1 MLKLE
6 QLSYW
11 EKKTYFEEVDF
22 LVIGAGIVGSSTALH
37 LRKQYQTAKILVVER
52 NFLPAGASTKNAGF
66 ACFGSVT
73 ELIDDLS
80 KMSENEVW
88 ETVSNRWEGL
98 QYLRALIGD
107 SNLDFQGLGSWD
119 LIRNDENATLQKCI
133 ELLPYL
139 NGKIEAITGVQNVY
153 SLDKNVKEKFG
164 FNGIESGFYNKLE
177 GQIDTGKMM
186 VKFHQLLAKNEI
198 HLLTGIDILELHS
211 MENKVE
217 IDSNIGKF
225 YASKVAICV
234 NGFAQRF
241 LPKDDILPARAQVI
255 ITKKIEN
262 LPFKGTFH
270 YQEGY
275 YYFRNIHDRVLFGGG
290 RNLDFKGET
299 TTELKNSDIILNQ
312 LEKLLKEIILP
323 NTAFEIDYVWSGIMG
338 VGKTKKPIIELVKP
352 NIAVGVRMGGMGVA
366 IGSVVGRDVANLL

>member
-11 EKKTYFEEVDF
+11 EKKTYFEELDF
-22 LVIGAGIVGSSTALH
+22 LVIGAGIVGSSAALH
-37 LRKQYQTAKILVVER
+37 LRKQYPTAKILVVER

-73 ELIDDLS
+73 ELIDDFS
-80 KMSENEVW
+80 KISENEVW
-88 ETVSNRWEGL
+88 ETVAHRWEGL
-98 QYLRALIGD
+98 QYLRELIGD
-107 SNLDFQGLGSWD
+107 ENLDLKALGSWD
-119 LIRNDENATLQKCI
+119 LIRTDEDASLEKSLQY
-133 ELLPYL
+133 LPYL
-139 NGKIEAITGVQNVY
+139 NQQIDAITGVQNVY

-164 FNGIESGFYNKLE
+164 FNSIQAAFHNQLE

-186 VKFHQLLAKNEI
+186 VKFHQLLSENGI
-198 HLLTGIDILELHS
+198 HLLTGIEILELRS
-211 MENKVE
+211 IQNQVE
-217 IDSNIGKF
+217 VQSNIGNF
-225 YASKVAICV
+225 NASKVAVCV

-241 LPKDDILPARAQVI
+241 LPKNDILPARAQVL
-255 ITKKIEN
+255 ITKKIDN

-290 RNLDFKGET
+290 RNLDFAGET
-299 TTELKNSDIILNQ
+299 TTEIENSAMILNQ
-312 LEKLLKEIILP
+312 LEKLLREIILP
-323 NTAFEIDYVWSGIMG
+323 YTSFEIDYSWAGIMG

-366 IGSVVGRDVANLL
+366 IGSVVGKDVAKLL

>member
-11 EKKTYFEEVDF
+11 EKKTYFEELDF

-37 LRKQYQTAKILVVER
+37 LRQKYPAAKILVVER

-80 KMSENEVW
+80 KMSENDVW
-88 ETVSNRWEGL
+88 ETVAERWEGL
-98 QYLRALIGD
+98 KYLRELIGD
-107 SNLDFQGLGSWD
+107 TNLDFQGFGSWD
-119 LIRNDENATLQKCI
+119 LIRNDENSTLEKCL
-133 ELLPYL
+133 EKLPYL
-139 NGKIEAITGVQNVY
+139 NQRIATITGVQNVY
-153 SLDKNVKEKFG
+153 SLDNNVKEKFG
-164 FNGIESGFYNKLE
+164 FNTIQSAFHNKLE

-186 VKFHQLLAKNEI
+186 VRFHQLLSEQGI
-198 HLLTGIDILELHS
+198 YLLTGIDVLELS
-211 MENKVE
+211 STEKQVE
-217 IDSNIGKF
+217 IQSNIGPF

-241 LPKDDILPARAQVI
+241 LPKNDILPARAQVI
-255 ITKKIEN
+255 ITKKIDN

-270 YQEGY
+270 YQDGY
-275 YYFRNIHDRVLFGGG
+275 YYFRNINDRVLFGGG
-290 RNLDFKGET
+290 RNLDFQGET
-299 TTELKNSDIILNQ
+299 TTEIDNSDVILNQ

-323 NTAFEIDYVWSGIMG
+323 KTTFEIDYAWAGIMG
-338 VGKTKKPIIELVKP
+338 VGKSKKPIIELVKP

-366 IGSVVGRDVANLL
+366 IGTIVGRNVAKLL

>member
-11 EKKTYFEEVDF
+11 EKKTYFEELDF

-37 LRKQYQTAKILVVER
+37 LRKQYPTAKILVVER

-73 ELIDDLS
+73 ELIDDLT

-98 QYLRALIGD
+98 QYLREMIGD

-119 LIRNDENATLQKCI
+119 LIRNDENATLQKCK
-133 ELLPYL
+133 ESLPYL

-153 SLDKNVKEKFG
+153 TVDKNVKDNLD
-164 FNGIESGFYNKLE
+164 FNGIQSGFYNKLE

-186 VKFHQLLAKNEI
+186 VKFHQLLSEQGI
-198 HLLTGIDILELHS
+198 HLLTGIEIKELYS
-211 MENKVE
+211 TEKEVE
-217 IDSNIGKF
+217 IHCNIGDFK
-225 YASKVAICV
+225 ASKVAICV
-234 NGFAQRF
+234 NGFAQKF
-241 LPKDDILPARAQVI
+241 LPKDDVLPARAQVI
-255 ITKKIEN
+255 ITKKIDN

-290 RNLDFKGET
+290 RNLDFAGET
-299 TTELKNSDIILNQ
+299 TTEIENSDIILNH
-312 LEKLLKEIILP
+312 LKKLLKEIILP
-323 NTAFEIDYVWSGIMG
+323 NTAFEIDYSWAGIMG

-366 IGSVVGRDVANLL
+366 IGSIVGRDVAKLL

>member
-11 EKKTYFEEVDF
+11 EKKTYFDEVDF
-22 LVIGAGIVGSSTALH
+22 LVVGAGIVGSCTALH
-37 LRKQYQTAKILVVER
+37 LRKQYPTAKILVVER

-88 ETVSNRWEGL
+88 ETVAHRWEGL
-98 QYLRALIGD
+98 QYLRELIGD
-107 SNLDFQGLGSWD
+107 TNLDFQALGSWD
-119 LIRNDENATLQKCI
+119 LIRTDENATLEKSLQY
-133 ELLPYL
+133 LPYL
-139 NGKIEAITGVQNVY
+139 NQQIEAITGVQNVY
-153 SLDKNVKEKFG
+153 SLDENVKEKFG
-164 FNGIESGFYNKLE
+164 FNSIQAAFHNQLE

-186 VKFHQLLAKNEI
+186 VKFHQLLAKDGI
-198 HLLTGIDILELHS
+198 HLLTGIEILELKS
-211 MENKVE
+211 TQNQVE
-217 IDSNIGKF
+217 VQSNIGTF
-225 YASKVAICV
+225 NASKVAICV

-241 LPKDDILPARAQVI
+241 LPKNDILPARAQVI
-255 ITKKIEN
+255 ITKKIDN

-290 RNLDFKGET
+290 RNLDFVGET
-299 TTELKNSDIILNQ
+299 TTEIENSSIVLTQ
-312 LEKLLKEIILP
+312 LEKLLREIILP
-323 NTAFEIDYVWSGIMG
+323 NTSFEIDYSWAGIMG

-366 IGSVVGRDVANLL
+366 IGSIVGKDVAKLL

>member
-11 EKKTYFEEVDF
+11 EKKTYFEELDF
-22 LVIGAGIVGSSTALH
+22 LVIGAGIVGSSAALH
-37 LRKQYQTAKILVVER
+37 LRKQYPTAKILVVER

-73 ELIDDLS
+73 ELIDDFS
-80 KMSENEVW
+80 KISENEVW
-88 ETVSNRWEGL
+88 ETVAHRWEGL
-98 QYLRALIGD
+98 QYLRELIGD
-107 SNLDFQGLGSWD
+107 ENLDLKALGSWD
-119 LIRNDENATLQKCI
+119 LIRTDEDASLEKSLQY
-133 ELLPYL
+133 LPYL
-139 NGKIEAITGVQNVY
+139 NQQIDAITGVQNVY

-164 FNGIESGFYNKLE
+164 FNSIQAAFHNQLE

-186 VKFHQLLAKNEI
+186 VKFHQLLSENGI
-198 HLLTGIDILELHS
+198 HLLTGIEILELRS
-211 MENKVE
+211 IQNQVE
-217 IDSNIGKF
+217 VQSNIGNF
-225 YASKVAICV
+225 NASKVAVCV

-241 LPKDDILPARAQVI
+241 LPKNDILPARAQVL
-255 ITKKIEN
+255 ITKKIDN

-290 RNLDFKGET
+290 RNLDFAGET
-299 TTELKNSDIILNQ
+299 TTEIENSTIILNQ
-312 LEKLLKEIILP
+312 LEKLLREIILP
-323 NTAFEIDYVWSGIMG
+323 YTSFEIDYSWAGIMG

-366 IGSVVGRDVANLL
+366 IGSIVGKDVAKLL

>member
-11 EKKTYFEEVDF
+11 EKKTYFEELDF
-22 LVIGAGIVGSSTALH
+22 LVVGAGIVGSSTALH
-37 LRKQYQTAKILVVER
+37 LRKQYPAAKILVVER

-80 KMSENEVW
+80 KIPENEVW
-88 ETVSNRWEGL
+88 TTVANRWEGL
-98 QYLRALIGD
+98 QYLRELIGD
-107 SNLDFQGLGSWD
+107 TNLDFHALGSWD
-119 LIRNDENATLQKCI
+119 LIRNDENSTLEKS
-133 ELLPYL
+133 LLHLPYL
-139 NGKIEAITGVQNVY
+139 NQQIEAITGIQNVY
-153 SLDKNVKEKFG
+153 SLDKNIKEKFG
-164 FNGIESGFYNKLE
+164 FNSIQAAFHNQVE

-186 VKFHQLLAKNEI
+186 VKFHQLLAENGI
-198 HLLTGIDILELHS
+198 HLLTGIEILELKS
-211 MENKVE
+211 TQNQVE
-217 IDSNIGKF
+217 VQSNIGYF
-225 YASKVAICV
+225 NAAKVAICV

-241 LPKDDILPARAQVI
+241 LPKNDIIPARAQVL
-255 ITKKIEN
+255 ITKKIDN

-275 YYFRNIHDRVLFGGG
+275 YYFRNIHNRVLFGGG
-290 RNLDFKGET
+290 RNLDFAGET
-299 TTELKNSDIILNQ
+299 TTEIENSDVILNQ

-323 NTAFEIDYVWSGIMG
+323 NTHFEIDYSWAGIMG

-352 NIAVGVRMGGMGVA
+352 KIAVGVRMGGMGVA
-366 IGSVVGRDVANLL
+366 IGSIVGKDVAKLL

>member
-11 EKKTYFEEVDF
+11 EKKTYFEDLDF

-37 LRKQYQTAKILVVER
+37 LRKQYPTAKILVVER

-73 ELIDDLS
+73 ELIDDLT
-80 KMSENEVW
+80 KITENEVW
-88 ETVSNRWEGL
+88 ETVANRWEGL
-98 QYLRALIGD
+98 QYLRELIGD

-119 LIRNDENATLQKCI
+119 LIRNDENSTLQKSI

-139 NGKIEAITGVQNVY
+139 NQKIEAITGVQNVY

-164 FNGIESGFYNKLE
+164 FQSIQSGFYNQLE

-186 VKFHQLLAKNEI
+186 VKFHQLLAEQGI
-198 HLLTGIDILELHS
+198 HLLTGIEILELQS
-211 MENKVE
+211 VDNGVE

-225 YASKVAICV
+225 CASKIAICV
-234 NGFAQRF
+234 NGFAQKF
-241 LPKDDILPARAQVI
+241 LPKNDILPARAQVI
-255 ITKKIEN
+255 ITKKIAD

-270 YQEGY
+270 FQEGY

-290 RNLDFKGET
+290 RNLDFEGET
-299 TTELKNSDIILNQ
+299 TTKIENSEIILKQ
-312 LEKLLKEIILP
+312 LKKLLSEIILP
-323 NTAFEIDYVWSGIMG
+323 NTPFEIDYSWAGIMG

-366 IGSVVGRDVANLL
+366 IGSIVGKNVAKLL

>member
-11 EKKTYFEEVDF
+11 EKKTYFEELDF
-22 LVIGAGIVGSSTALH
+22 LVIGAGIVGSSAALH
-37 LRKQYQTAKILVVER
+37 LRKQYPTAKILVVER

-73 ELIDDLS
+73 ELIDDFS
-80 KMSENEVW
+80 KISENEVW
-88 ETVSNRWEGL
+88 ETVAHRWEGL
-98 QYLRALIGD
+98 QYLRELIGD
-107 SNLDFQGLGSWD
+107 ENLDLKALGSWD
-119 LIRNDENATLQKCI
+119 LIRTDEDATLEKSLQY
-133 ELLPYL
+133 LPYL
-139 NGKIEAITGVQNVY
+139 NQQIDAITGVQNVY

-164 FNGIESGFYNKLE
+164 FNSIQAAFHNQLE

-186 VKFHQLLAKNEI
+186 VKFHQLLSENGI
-198 HLLTGIDILELHS
+198 HLLTGIEILELRS
-211 MENKVE
+211 IQNQVE
-217 IDSNIGKF
+217 VQSNIGNF
-225 YASKVAICV
+225 NASKVAVCV

-241 LPKDDILPARAQVI
+241 LPKNDILPARAQVL
-255 ITKKIEN
+255 ITKKIDN

-290 RNLDFKGET
+290 RNLDFAGET
-299 TTELKNSDIILNQ
+299 TTEIENSTIILNQ
-312 LEKLLKEIILP
+312 LEKLLREIILP
-323 NTAFEIDYVWSGIMG
+323 YTSFEIDYSWAGIMG

-352 NIAVGVRMGGMGVA
+352 NIVVGVRMGGMGVA
-366 IGSVVGRDVANLL
+366 IGSIVGKDVAKLL

>member
-11 EKKTYFEEVDF
+11 EKKTYFEEIDF
-22 LVIGAGIVGSSTALH
+22 LVIGAGIVGSSAALH
-37 LRKQYQTAKILVVER
+37 LRKQYPKAKILVVER

-80 KMSENEVW
+80 KISEKEVW
-88 ETVSNRWEGL
+88 ETVAHRWEGL
-98 QYLRALIGD
+98 QYLRELIGD
-107 SNLDFQGLGSWD
+107 TNLDFKALGSWD
-119 LIRNDENATLQKCI
+119 LIRTDENATLEKSLQY
-133 ELLPYL
+133 LPFL
-139 NGKIEAITGVQNVY
+139 NQQIDVITGAQNVY

-164 FNGIESGFYNKLE
+164 FNSIQAAFHNRLE

-186 VKFHQLLAKNEI
+186 VKFHQLLAENGI
-198 HLLTGIDILELHS
+198 HLLTGIEILEIKSTQNH
-211 MENKVE
+211 VE
-217 IDSNIGKF
+217 VQSNLGNF
-225 YASKVAICV
+225 NAAKVAICV

-241 LPKDDILPARAQVI
+241 LPKNDILPARAQVI
-255 ITKKIEN
+255 ITKKIDN

-299 TTELKNSDIILNQ
+299 TTEIENSAIILNQ
-312 LEKLLKEIILP
+312 LEKLLKDIILP
-323 NTAFEIDYVWSGIMG
+323 NTSFKIDYSWAGIMG

-366 IGSVVGRDVANLL
+366 IGSIVGKDVAKLL

>member
-11 EKKTYFEEVDF
+11 EKKTYFEELDF
-22 LVIGAGIVGSSTALH
+22 LVIGAGIVGSSAALH
-37 LRKQYQTAKILVVER
+37 LRKQYPTAKILVVER

-73 ELIDDLS
+73 ELMDDFS
-80 KMSENEVW
+80 KISENEVW
-88 ETVSNRWEGL
+88 ETVAHRWEGL
-98 QYLRALIGD
+98 QYLRELIGD
-107 SNLDFQGLGSWD
+107 ENLDLKALGSWD
-119 LIRNDENATLQKCI
+119 LIRTDEDASLEKSLQY
-133 ELLPYL
+133 LPYL
-139 NGKIEAITGVQNVY
+139 NQQIDAITGVQNVY
-153 SLDKNVKEKFG
+153 SLDKSVKEKFG
-164 FNGIESGFYNKLE
+164 FNSIQAAFHNQLE

-186 VKFHQLLAKNEI
+186 VKFHQLLSENGI
-198 HLLTGIDILELHS
+198 HLLTGIEILELKS
-211 MENKVE
+211 IQNQVE
-217 IDSNIGKF
+217 VQSNIGNF
-225 YASKVAICV
+225 NASKVAVCV

-241 LPKDDILPARAQVI
+241 LPKNDILPARAQVL
-255 ITKKIEN
+255 ITKKIDN

-290 RNLDFKGET
+290 RNLDFEGET
-299 TTELKNSDIILNQ
+299 TTEIENSAIILNQ
-312 LEKLLKEIILP
+312 LEKLLREIILP
-323 NTAFEIDYVWSGIMG
+323 NTFFEIDYSWAGIMG

-366 IGSVVGRDVANLL
+366 IGSIVGKDVAKLL

>member
-11 EKKTYFEEVDF
+11 EKKTYFEELDF
-22 LVIGAGIVGSSTALH
+22 LVIGAGIVGSSAALH
-37 LRKQYQTAKILVVER
+37 LRKQYPTAKILVVER

-73 ELIDDLS
+73 ELLDDFS
-80 KMSENEVW
+80 KISENEVW
-88 ETVSNRWEGL
+88 ETVAHRWEGL
-98 QYLRALIGD
+98 QYLRELIGD
-107 SNLDFQGLGSWD
+107 ENLDLKALGSWD
-119 LIRNDENATLQKCI
+119 LIRTDEDATLEKSLQY
-133 ELLPYL
+133 LPYL
-139 NGKIEAITGVQNVY
+139 NQQIDAITGVQNVY

-164 FNGIESGFYNKLE
+164 FNSIQAAFHNQLE

-186 VKFHQLLAKNEI
+186 VKFHQLLSENGI
-198 HLLTGIDILELHS
+198 HLLTGIEILELKS
-211 MENKVE
+211 IQNQVE
-217 IDSNIGKF
+217 VQSNIGNF
-225 YASKVAICV
+225 NASKVAVCV

-241 LPKDDILPARAQVI
+241 LPKNDILPARAQVL
-255 ITKKIEN
+255 ITKKIDN

-290 RNLDFKGET
+290 RNLDFAGET
-299 TTELKNSDIILNQ
+299 TTEIENSTIILNQ
-312 LEKLLKEIILP
+312 LEKLLREIILP
-323 NTAFEIDYVWSGIMG
+323 YTSFEIDYSWAGIMG

-366 IGSVVGRDVANLL
+366 IGSIVGKDVAKLL

>member
-11 EKKTYFEEVDF
+11 EKKTYFEELDF
-22 LVIGAGIVGSSTALH
+22 LVIGAGIVGSSAALH
-37 LRKQYQTAKILVVER
+37 LRKQYPTAKILVVER

-73 ELIDDLS
+73 ELIDDFS
-80 KMSENEVW
+80 KISENEVW
-88 ETVSNRWEGL
+88 ETVAHRWEGL
-98 QYLRALIGD
+98 QYLRELIGD
-107 SNLDFQGLGSWD
+107 ENLDLKALGSWD
-119 LIRNDENATLQKCI
+119 LIGTDEDASLEKSLQY
-133 ELLPYL
+133 LPYL
-139 NGKIEAITGVQNVY
+139 NQQIDAITGVQNVY

-164 FNGIESGFYNKLE
+164 FNSIQAAFHNQLE

-186 VKFHQLLAKNEI
+186 VKFHQLLSENGI
-198 HLLTGIDILELHS
+198 HLLTGIEILELKS
-211 MENKVE
+211 IQNQVE
-217 IDSNIGKF
+217 VQSNIGNF
-225 YASKVAICV
+225 NASKVAVCV

-241 LPKDDILPARAQVI
+241 LPQNDILPARAQVL
-255 ITKKIEN
+255 ITKKIDN

-290 RNLDFKGET
+290 RNLDFAGET
-299 TTELKNSDIILNQ
+299 TTEIENSTIILNQ
-312 LEKLLKEIILP
+312 LEKLLREIILP
-323 NTAFEIDYVWSGIMG
+323 YTSFEIDYSWAGIMG

-366 IGSVVGRDVANLL
+366 IGSVVGKDVAKLL

>member
-11 EKKTYFEEVDF
+11 EKKTYFEELDF

-37 LRKQYQTAKILVVER
+37 LRKDYPTAKILVVER

-98 QYLRALIGD
+98 QYLREIIGD
-107 SNLDFQGLGSWD
+107 TNLDFQGLGSWD
-119 LIRNDENATLQKCI
+119 LIRNDENSTLEKCI

-139 NGKIEAITGVQNVY
+139 NQKIEAITGVQNVY
-153 SLDKNVKEKFG
+153 SLDKNIREKFG
-164 FNGIESGFYNKLE
+164 FQSIQSGFHNLLE

-186 VKFHQLLAKNEI
+186 VKFHQLLSERGI
-198 HLLTGIDILELHS
+198 HLLTGIEITELQS
-211 MENKVE
+211 TENEVL
-217 IDSNIGKF
+217 IHSNIGNFRAK
-225 YASKVAICV
+225 KVAICV

-241 LPKDDILPARAQVI
+241 LPKNDILPARAQVI
-255 ITKKIEN
+255 ITKKIAN

-275 YYFRNIHDRVLFGGG
+275 YYFRNIYDRVLFGGG
-290 RNLDFKGET
+290 RNLDFEGET
-299 TTELKNSDIILNQ
+299 TTEIENSDIILNQ

-323 NTAFEIDYVWSGIMG
+323 NTAFDIDYAWSGIMG

-366 IGSVVGRDVANLL
+366 IGSVVGRDVAKLL

>member
-11 EKKTYFEEVDF
+11 EKKTYFEEIDF

-37 LRKQYQTAKILVVER
+37 LRKQYPTAKILVVER

-80 KMSENEVW
+80 KISKKEVW
-88 ETVSNRWEGL
+88 ETVAHRWEGL
-98 QYLRALIGD
+98 QYLRELIGD
-107 SNLDFQGLGSWD
+107 ANLDFQALGSWD
-119 LIRNDENATLQKCI
+119 LVRADENATLEKCKRH
-133 ELLPYL
+133 LPYL
-139 NGKIEAITGVQNVY
+139 NQQIESITGVQNVY
-153 SLDKNVKEKFG
+153 SLDKNIKEKFG
-164 FNGIESGFYNKLE
+164 FNSIQAAFHNQLE

-186 VKFHQLLAKNEI
+186 VKFHQLLAVNGI
-198 HLLTGIDILELHS
+198 HLLTGIEILELKS
-211 MENKVE
+211 IQNQVE
-217 IDSNIGKF
+217 VQSNIGNF
-225 YASKVAICV
+225 NASKVAICV

-241 LPKDDILPARAQVI
+241 LPKNDILPARAQVI
-255 ITKKIEN
+255 ITKKIDN

-290 RNLDFKGET
+290 RNLDFAGET
-299 TTELKNSDIILNQ
+299 TTEIENSAIILNQ
-312 LEKLLKEIILP
+312 LEKLLRDIILP
-323 NTAFEIDYVWSGIMG
+323 HTSFEIDYSWAGIMG

-366 IGSVVGRDVANLL
+366 IGSIVGKDVAKLL

>member
-11 EKKTYFEEVDF
+11 EKKTYFEELDF

-37 LRKQYQTAKILVVER
+37 LRQQYPAAKILVVER

-80 KMSENEVW
+80 KMSENDVW
-88 ETVSNRWEGL
+88 ETVAERWEGL
-98 QYLRALIGD
+98 KYLRELIGD
-107 SNLDFQGLGSWD
+107 ANLDFQGFGSWD
-119 LIRNDENATLQKCI
+119 LIRNDENSTLEKCL
-133 ELLPYL
+133 EKLPYL
-139 NGKIEAITGVQNVY
+139 NQRIATITGVQNVY
-153 SLDKNVKEKFG
+153 SLDNNVKEKFG
-164 FNGIESGFYNKLE
+164 FNTIQSAFHNKLE

-186 VKFHQLLAKNEI
+186 VRFHQLLSEQGI
-198 HLLTGIDILELHS
+198 YLLTGIDVLELS
-211 MENKVE
+211 STEKQVE
-217 IDSNIGKF
+217 IQSNIGPF

-241 LPKDDILPARAQVI
+241 LPKNNILPARAQVI
-255 ITKKIEN
+255 ITKKIDN

-270 YQEGY
+270 YQDGY
-275 YYFRNIHDRVLFGGG
+275 YYFRNINDRVLFGGG
-290 RNLDFKGET
+290 RNLDFQGET
-299 TTELKNSDIILNQ
+299 TTEIDNSDVILNQ

-323 NTAFEIDYVWSGIMG
+323 KTPFEIDYAWAGIMG
-338 VGKTKKPIIELVKP
+338 VGKSKKPIIELVKP

-366 IGSVVGRDVANLL
+366 IGTIVGRNVAKLL

>member
-11 EKKTYFEEVDF
+11 EKKTYFEELDF

-37 LRKQYQTAKILVVER
+37 LRKQYPTAKILVVER

-98 QYLRALIGD
+98 QYLREMIGD

-139 NGKIEAITGVQNVY
+139 NGKIEAITRVQNVY
-153 SLDKNVKEKFG
+153 SLDKNIKEKFG
-164 FNGIESGFYNKLE
+164 FNGIQSGFYNKLE

-186 VKFHQLLAKNEI
+186 VKFNQLLAENEI

-299 TTELKNSDIILNQ
+299 TTEIKNSDIILNQ

-323 NTAFEIDYVWSGIMG
+323 NTAFEIEYAWSGIMG

-366 IGSVVGRDVANLL
+366 IGNVVGRDVAKLL

>member
-11 EKKTYFEEVDF
+11 EKKTYFEELDF
-22 LVIGAGIVGSSTALH
+22 LVIGAGIVGSSAALH
-37 LRKQYQTAKILVVER
+37 LRKQYPTAKILVVER

-73 ELIDDLS
+73 ELIDDFS
-80 KMSENEVW
+80 KISENEVW
-88 ETVSNRWEGL
+88 ETVAHRWEGL
-98 QYLRALIGD
+98 QYLRELIGD
-107 SNLDFQGLGSWD
+107 ENLDLKALGSWD
-119 LIRNDENATLQKCI
+119 LIRTDEDASLEKSLQY
-133 ELLPYL
+133 LPYL
-139 NGKIEAITGVQNVY
+139 NQQIDAITGVQNVN

-164 FNGIESGFYNKLE
+164 FNSIQAAFHNQLE

-186 VKFHQLLAKNEI
+186 VKFHQLLSENGI
-198 HLLTGIDILELHS
+198 HLLTGIEILELKS
-211 MENKVE
+211 IQNQVE
-217 IDSNIGKF
+217 VQSNIGNF
-225 YASKVAICV
+225 NASKVAVCV

-241 LPKDDILPARAQVI
+241 LPKNDILPARAQVL
-255 ITKKIEN
+255 ITKKIDN

-290 RNLDFKGET
+290 RNLDFAGET
-299 TTELKNSDIILNQ
+299 TTEIENSTIILNQ
-312 LEKLLKEIILP
+312 LEKLLREIILP
-323 NTAFEIDYVWSGIMG
+323 YTSFEIDYSWAGIMG

-366 IGSVVGRDVANLL
+366 IGSIVGKDVAKLL

>member
-11 EKKTYFEEVDF
+11 EKKTYFEELDF

-37 LRKQYQTAKILVVER
+37 LRQQYPAAKILVVER

-80 KMSENEVW
+80 KMSENDVW
-88 ETVSNRWEGL
+88 ETVAERWEGL
-98 QYLRALIGD
+98 KYLRELIGD
-107 SNLDFQGLGSWD
+107 ANLDFQGFGSWD
-119 LIRNDENATLQKCI
+119 LIRNDENSTLEKCL
-133 ELLPYL
+133 EKLPYL
-139 NGKIEAITGVQNVY
+139 NQRIATITGVQNVY
-153 SLDKNVKEKFG
+153 SLDNNVKEKFG
-164 FNGIESGFYNKLE
+164 FNAIQSAFHNKLE

-186 VKFHQLLAKNEI
+186 VRFHQLLSEQGI
-198 HLLTGIDILELHS
+198 YLLTGIDVLELS
-211 MENKVE
+211 STEKQVE
-217 IDSNIGKF
+217 IQSNIGPF
-225 YASKVAICV
+225 CASKVAICV

-241 LPKDDILPARAQVI
+241 LPKNDTLPARAQVI
-255 ITKKIEN
+255 ITKKIDN

-270 YQEGY
+270 YQDGY
-275 YYFRNIHDRVLFGGG
+275 YYFRNINDRVLFGGG
-290 RNLDFKGET
+290 RNLDFQGET
-299 TTELKNSDIILNQ
+299 TTEIDNSDVILNQ

-323 NTAFEIDYVWSGIMG
+323 KTPFEIDYAWAGIMG
-338 VGKTKKPIIELVKP
+338 VGKSKKPIIELVKP

-366 IGSVVGRDVANLL
+366 IGTIVGRNVAKLL